1 MVRDNLLLPTLC
13 VVLVVLYQP
22 VESLVVRGIRCSP
35 CAHTIST
42 YDDRRRKTISPVR
55 AVSTTTSLSMS
66 SDGTAAS
73 LSNELDIDGT
83 ISSWARLVSAIPKK
97 RDDLD
102 RKILSTALPTML
114 NLMVVPLVSALYCVC
129 VVISISP
136 NCNLFIVL

>member
-1 MVRDNLLLPTLC
+1 
-13 VVLVVLYQP
+13 
-22 VESLVVRGIRCSP
+22 
-35 CAHTIST
+35 
-42 YDDRRRKTISPVR
+42 
-55 AVSTTTSLSMS
+55 MS

-114 NLMVVPLVSALYCVC
+114 NFMVVPLVSAL
-129 VVISISP
+129 
-136 NCNLFIVL
+136 

>member
-1 MVRDNLLLPTLC
+1 MVSANLLLPTLC
-13 VVLVVLYQP
+13 VVLIVLYQP
-22 VESLVVRGIRCSP
+22 VESLVVRGIRCSH

-55 AVSTTTSLSMS
+55 PVRAISTTTSLSMS

-114 NLMVVPLVSALYCVC
+114 NFMVVPLVSAL
-129 VVISISP
+129 
-136 NCNLFIVL
+136 